1 MTMHRPVDV
10 NEIIDLCDRH
20 ALEERTSLDTALV
33 LRMAALRLETYR
45 DRIGVLAAAIERM
58 EAHSDH

>member
-1 MTMHRPVDV
+1 LD
-10 NEIIDLCDRH
+10 
-20 ALEERTSLDTALV
+20 ERTSLDTALV